1 MDSLVCAIYNTI
13 SAEATEYK
21 PEHGWADISALE
33 DAEQLDKVS
42 NNEMILFTLLLII
55 QVSGLQSLQQEL
67 RARCILSHR
76 TWRNVLDSAARVRKQ
91 DTGGYTLD

>member
-1 MDSLVCAIYNTI
+1 MDSLVCAIYNAI

-42 NNEMILFTLLLII
+42 NNEMILFTLLFII
-55 QVSGLQSLQQEL
+55 QVSGL
-67 RARCILSHR
+67 R
-76 TWRNVLDSAARVRKQ
+76 VSAAGAEGEV
-91 DTGGYTLD
+91 YTEPQNLAQCPGFSCQS